1 MQEDG
6 FRSVRFAFFLRISW
20 TTPRSAHLPPV
31 PSASVGCTTA
41 ASAAL
46 ALHSGPLACAVHVPL
61 SSPRPVSANAS
72 QEAPS
77 SASHCFV
84 LVDGSLLPP
93 AAPCNFHF
101 RSTLALRRLLHWSR
115 ACLMARPLSTC
126 SLDSP
131 CPSPPLPKGCP
142 PPGLFPPM
150 AAVSVFRC
158 SCFRP
163 PPSGGPAD
171 ACRSR
176 CRSTIIQRF
185 KALRLA
191 CPPGIVPST
200 VWKQSPRSAG
210 KPTRQHF
217 RATKMRFFV
226 LLHQLEQRLAFF
238 SLVKA
243 QQSPPP
249 SVLLPRKEAIDSFY
263 VSKHCLRST
272 GKTMQN
278 QQKQHFRAMKMH
290 FLYSCI
296 NKNTD
301 WLSFPL

>member
-1 MQEDG
+1 MCKKMVSGRFGSHFSSG
-6 FRSVRFAFFLRISW
+6 FHGPLHG
-20 TTPRSAHLPPV
+20 PPHLPPV
-31 PSASVGCTTA
+31 PSASLGCTTA

-163 PPSGGPAD
+163 PPTGGPAD

-185 KALRLA
+185 KACL
-191 CPPGIVPST
+191 ST
-200 VWKQSPRSAG
+200 RDRAEHCLEAVSQKCWKTNKTAFSSY
-210 KPTRQHF
+210 
-217 RATKMRFFV
+217 
-226 LLHQLEQRLAFF
+226 ENAFF
-238 SLVKA
+238 L
-243 QQSPPP
+243 
-249 SVLLPRKEAIDSFY
+249 
-263 VSKHCLRST
+263 C
-272 GKTMQN
+272 
-278 QQKQHFRAMKMH
+278 
-290 FLYSCI
+290 SCI
-296 NKNTD
+296 N
-301 WLSFPL
+301 